1 MAMRKISSDL
11 LAMFIASIAFTV
23 LGAVTGATFF
33 VILCGACLAL
43 TTLEVVTTLR
53 RPAPGH

>member
-1 MAMRKISSDL
+1 MRRISSDL
-11 LAMFIASIAFTV
+11 LAMFMAALAFTL

-43 TTLEVVTTLR
+43 TGLEIVSTLR